1 MFDKLLIAN
10 RGAIACRILRTLRT
24 LQVKGV
30 AVYSEA
36 DAASLHLMQAD
47 EAHSLGEGGAAG
59 TYLAVDKILAIANAS
74 GAKAIHPGYGFLS
87 ENAAFAQACEDAG
100 IAFVGPTPEQLRV
113 FGLKHTARALAKQH
127 GVPMLEGTELL
138 DSLESA
144 IAAARTIGYPV
155 MLKSTAG
162 GGGIGMRVCR
172 SAEELADSFEAVKRL
187 GQNNFSD
194 AGVFIEKYIQRARHL
209 EVQVFGDGQGEVL
222 ALGVRDCS
230 VQRRNQKVL
239 EETPAPNLP
248 HGMAEELCA
257 AAVKLARAVNYRSAG
272 TVEFV
277 FDSEDQRFYFLEVN
291 TRLQV
296 EHGVTEQVWGVDL
309 VSWMVQLAAGDLP
322 PLDQLQAGLKP
333 LGHAI
338 QARLYAE
345 DPGRDFQPCPGL
357 LTAADFPPADG
368 RTLRIDTWVEAG
380 CEIPPYFDPMIAKLI
395 SWAPTREDASAG
407 LIDALN
413 ETRLYGVETNRDYLR
428 QIIADAPFASGQP
441 WTRCLEDLVYRADTF
456 EVLSGGTQTSVQDY
470 PGRLGYWAVG
480 VPPSGPMDSRALR
493 QGNELL
499 GNPEGCAAL
508 EITMSGPLLRFNT
521 DAVVAVTGAH
531 IPITL
536 DGQSCAMN
544 TALLVSAGSTLSL
557 GTIAGAGVRSYLC
570 VRGGLDVPDYLGS
583 KSTFTLGQFGGHG
596 GRALRA
602 GDVLHIAHLVERS
615 AGQRIADEALEAL
628 TDVRRMRVIYGP
640 HAAPEYFTEAYIE
653 RFFATD
659 WEVHFNSSRTGV
671 RLIGPKPEW
680 VRADGGEAGLHPSN
694 IHDNPYAI
702 GAVDFTGDMP
712 VILGPDG
719 PSLGGF
725 VCPVTIIEADL
736 WQLGQL
742 KAGDRV
748 RFTPVS
754 VEACHAERCGS
765 ELAREDSI
773 PDAENPSTVPPS
785 SRASSLPQCTANSS
799 RNELV
804 REGSI
809 PDAENPSAVPPSS
822 RASSLPQGPAN
833 SSRSEVVRESYM
845 PDAENPLTTPPSSRA
860 SSLPQGT
867 ANSSRSEVV
876 RESYM
881 PDAENPSTA
890 TPSSRASSLPQGPAN
905 SRGSELA
912 REGYMPDA
920 ENPLTTP
927 PSSRASQLPQGP
939 ANSRGSE
946 LAREGYIP
954 DAENPSTATP
964 SSRASSLPQGTA
976 RLQGIA
982 NSRRSELVREG
993 SIPDAENPSTA
1004 TPSSRASSLP
1014 QGPANS
1020 SRSEVVRVED
1030 LRTPVILD
1038 IGQDDKRL
1046 VARLSGD
1053 THLLLEIGA
1062 PELDLVLRLR
1072 GHALMLA
1079 LEAKALAGVIDLTP
1093 GIRSLQVHYRP
1104 EQLPLRQL
1112 LDIVAGEWDAV
1123 CAAKDLQVASRIVHL
1138 PLSWDD
1144 PACQLAIEKYMTT
1157 VRKDA
1162 PWCPSNL
1169 EFIRRINDLPN
1180 LDEVQRTVFDA
1191 SYLVMGLGDVYLGA
1205 PVATPLDPRHRLV
1218 TTKYNPAR
1226 TWTAENSVGIGGA
1239 YMCVYGMEGPGG
1251 YQFVGR
1257 TLQMWNRYRDV
1268 AAFQGKPWLLRF
1280 FDQIRFY
1287 PVSAEELVRIRRDF
1301 PLGRFALNIEHSTL
1315 NLADYQA
1322 FLSRE
1327 AEGITAFRAQQNAA
1341 FNAERERWIANGQ
1354 ADFQSDE
1361 GVAPNTEEQP
1371 LQPGQQGV
1379 DSHIAGN
1386 LWQVQ
1391 VQPGAR
1397 VEAGDVLVILES
1409 MKMEIPLLAPIAG
1422 VVQDVRVQPGS
1433 AVRAGQRVVVLSAD

>member
-24 LQVKGV
+24 LKVKGV

-36 DAASLHLMQAD
+36 DVASLHLMQAD

-59 TYLAVDKILAIANAS
+59 TYLAVDKILAIAKAS
-74 GAKAIHPGYGFLS
+74 GAGAIHPGYGFLS

-138 DSLESA
+138 DSVD
-144 IAAARTIGYPV
+144 AALTAAEVIGYPV

-172 SAEELADSFEAVKRL
+172 SAAELADSFEAVKRL

-194 AGVFIEKYIQRARHL
+194 DGVFIEKYIQRARHL

-248 HGMAEELCA
+248 EGMADELCA
-257 AAVKLARAVNYRSAG
+257 AAIKLAKAVNYRSAG

-277 FDSEDQRFYFLEVN
+277 FDSQDQRFYFLEVN

-309 VSWMVQLAAGDLP
+309 VGWMVQLAAGDLP
-322 PLDQLQAGLKP
+322 PLAELQATLKP
-333 LGHAI
+333 NGHAI

-357 LTAADFPPADG
+357 LTAVSFPPADG
-368 RTLRIDTWVEAG
+368 QALRIDTWVEAG
-380 CEIPPYFDPMIAKLI
+380 CEIPPFFDPMIAKLI
-395 SWAPTREDASAG
+395 SWAPSRDEASA
-407 LIDALN
+407 ALA
-413 ETRLYGVETNRDYLR
+413 EALAESRLYGVETNRDYLR

-493 QGNELL
+493 QGNLLL
-499 GNPEGCAAL
+499 GNAEGCAAL

-521 DAVVAVTGAH
+521 DAVVAVTGAA
-531 IPITL
+531 IPLTL
-536 DGQSCAMN
+536 DGESCPMN
-544 TALLVSAGSTLSL
+544 TALLVNAGSTLAL
-557 GTIAGAGVRSYLC
+557 GTIAGAGARSYLC

-602 GDVLHIAHLVERS
+602 GDVLHLAPLTDRSTGHCIAH
-615 AGQRIADEALEAL
+615 EALEVL
-628 TDVRRMRVIYGP
+628 GEVRDMRVIYGP

-653 RFFATD
+653 TFFATD

-725 VCPVTIIEADL
+725 VCPVTIIKADL

-742 KAGDRV
+742 KAGDKV
-748 RFTPVS
+748 RFHPVS
-754 VEACHAERCGS
+754 VEACHAS
-765 ELAREDSI
+765 SQA
-773 PDAENPSTVPPS
+773 S
-785 SRASSLPQCTANSS
+785 SRPQETASP
-799 RNELV
+799 
-804 REGSI
+804 
-809 PDAENPSAVPPSS
+809 
-822 RASSLPQGPAN
+822 
-833 SSRSEVVRESYM
+833 
-845 PDAENPLTTPPSSRA
+845 
-860 SSLPQGT
+860 
-867 ANSSRSEVV
+867 
-876 RESYM
+876 
-881 PDAENPSTA
+881 
-890 TPSSRASSLPQGPAN
+890 
-905 SRGSELA
+905 RGSGRVRKSAL
-912 REGYMPDA
+912 DHTSFV
-920 ENPLTTP
+920 N
-927 PSSRASQLPQGP
+927 QLQSP
-939 ANSRGSE
+939 
-946 LAREGYIP
+946 I
-954 DAENPSTATP
+954 
-964 SSRASSLPQGTA
+964 
-976 RLQGIA
+976 
-982 NSRRSELVREG
+982 
-993 SIPDAENPSTA
+993 
-1004 TPSSRASSLP
+1004 
-1014 QGPANS
+1014 
-1020 SRSEVVRVED
+1020 
-1030 LRTPVILD
+1030 ILD

-1053 THLLLEIGA
+1053 THVLLEIGA

-1079 LEAKALAGVIDLTP
+1079 LEAKALPGLIDLTP

-1104 EQLPLRQL
+1104 AQLPLKQL
-1112 LDIVAGEWDAV
+1112 LEIVAGEWDAV

-1268 AAFQGKPWLLRF
+1268 AAFEGKPWLLRF

-1287 PVSAEELVRIRRDF
+1287 PVSAEELLRIRRDF
-1301 PLGRFALNIEHSTL
+1301 PLGRFDLNIEHSTL
-1315 NLADYQA
+1315 NLTDYQT
-1322 FLSRE
+1322 FLSHE
-1327 AEGITAFRAQQNAA
+1327 AEGIAAFRAQQQSA

-1354 ADFQSDE
+1354 ANFESEESIAPTTDE
-1361 GVAPNTEEQP
+1361 TVLE
-1371 LQPGQQGV
+1371 PGQQGI

-1391 VQPGAR
+1391 VKPGER
-1397 VEAGDVLVILES
+1397 VEAGDVLVVLES
-1409 MKMEIPLLAPIAG
+1409 MKMEIPVIAPVGGI
-1422 VVQDVRVQPGS
+1422 VRDVRVQPGS
-1433 AVRAGQRVVVLSAD
+1433 AVRAGQRVVVLDAD

>member
-30 AVYSEA
+30 AVYCEA

-59 TYLAVDKILAIANAS
+59 TYLAVDKILAIAKAS
-74 GAKAIHPGYGFLS
+74 GANAIHPGYGFLS

-113 FGLKHTARALAKQH
+113 FGLKHTARALARQH
-127 GVPMLEGTELL
+127 GVPLLEGTELL

-144 IAAARTIGYPV
+144 IAAARDIGYPV

-248 HGMAEELCA
+248 EGMADELCA
-257 AAVKLARAVNYRSAG
+257 AAIKLAKAVNYRSAG

-309 VSWMVQLAAGDLP
+309 VGWMVQLAAGDLP
-322 PLDQLQAGLKP
+322 PLSQLQASLQP
-333 LGHAI
+333 VGHAI

-357 LTAADFPPADG
+357 LTAVNFPPADG
-368 RTLRIDTWVEAG
+368 HALRIDTWVEAG

-395 SWAPTREDASAG
+395 SWAPTRDQASAG
-407 LIDALN
+407 LATALQQ
-413 ETRLYGVETNRDYLR
+413 TRLYGVETNRDYLR
-428 QIIADAPFASGQP
+428 QIIDDAPFAGGQP
-441 WTRCLEDLVYRADTF
+441 WTRCLEGLVYRADTF

-493 QGNELL
+493 QGNRLL
-499 GNPEGCAAL
+499 GNAEGCAAL

-521 DAVVAVTGAH
+521 DAVIAVTGAH

-536 DGQSCAMN
+536 DGESCAMN
-544 TALLVSAGSTLSL
+544 TALLVRAGSTLAL

-602 GDVLHIAHLVERS
+602 GDVLHIARLVDRT
-615 AGQRIADEALEAL
+615 AGQKIADEQLDALQ
-628 TDVRRMRVIYGP
+628 DVRQIRVIYGP
-640 HAAPEYFTEAYIE
+640 HAAPEYFTESYIE
-653 RFFATD
+653 TFFATD

-742 KAGDRV
+742 KAGDKV
-748 RFTPVS
+748 RFYPVS
-754 VEACHAERCGS
+754 VEACHAAMNSQGPLTQGPLNTSGS
-765 ELAREDSI
+765 GLVREGTI
-773 PDAENPSTVPPS
+773 PDTENASDVPAS
-785 SRASSLPQCTANSS
+785 SRASSLPHKVAN
-799 RNELV
+799 L
-804 REGSI
+804 
-809 PDAENPSAVPPSS
+809 PSP
-822 RASSLPQGPAN
+822 
-833 SSRSEVVRESYM
+833 
-845 PDAENPLTTPPSSRA
+845 
-860 SSLPQGT
+860 
-867 ANSSRSEVV
+867 
-876 RESYM
+876 
-881 PDAENPSTA
+881 
-890 TPSSRASSLPQGPAN
+890 
-905 SRGSELA
+905 
-912 REGYMPDA
+912 
-920 ENPLTTP
+920 
-927 PSSRASQLPQGP
+927 
-939 ANSRGSE
+939 
-946 LAREGYIP
+946 I
-954 DAENPSTATP
+954 
-964 SSRASSLPQGTA
+964 
-976 RLQGIA
+976 
-982 NSRRSELVREG
+982 
-993 SIPDAENPSTA
+993 
-1004 TPSSRASSLP
+1004 
-1014 QGPANS
+1014 
-1020 SRSEVVRVED
+1020 
-1030 LRTPVILD
+1030 ILD
-1038 IGQDDKRL
+1038 IGQGDKRL

-1104 EQLPLRQL
+1104 EQLPLDQL
-1112 LDIVAGEWDAV
+1112 LVIIAGEWDAV

-1180 LDEVQRTVFDA
+1180 LNEVQRTVFDA

-1257 TLQMWNRYRDV
+1257 TLQMWNRYREV
-1268 AAFQGKPWLLRF
+1268 AAFEGKPWLLRF

-1287 PVSAEELVRIRRDF
+1287 PVSADELLRIRRDF

-1315 NLADYQA
+1315 NLADYQT
-1322 FLSRE
+1322 FLTRE
-1327 AEGITAFRAQQNAA
+1327 ADGIAAFRAQQQGA

-1361 GVAPNTEEQP
+1361 GVAPYIEELP
-1371 LQPGQQGV
+1371 LQAGQQGV
-1379 DSHIAGN
+1379 ESHIAGN

-1391 VQPGAR
+1391 VQPGER

-1409 MKMEIPLLAPIAG
+1409 MKMEIPLLAPVAG
-1422 VVQDVRVQPGS
+1422 VVQEVRVQPGS
-1433 AVRAGQRVVVLSAD
+1433 AVRAGQRVVVLAAD